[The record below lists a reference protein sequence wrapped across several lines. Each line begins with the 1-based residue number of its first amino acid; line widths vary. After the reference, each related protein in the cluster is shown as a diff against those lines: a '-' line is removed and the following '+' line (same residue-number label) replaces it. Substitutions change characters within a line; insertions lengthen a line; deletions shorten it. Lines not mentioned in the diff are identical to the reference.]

1 MPNPCP
7 TATLPEQLRASRAI
21 AELFR
26 SQARQ
31 CLETAA
37 RIDHAYRG
45 VAEML
50 RAASRDYDAQAERIE
65 ATLASSQDID
75 TPQMLH

>member
-1 MPNPCP
+1 MPSPCP
-7 TATLPEQLRASRAI
+7 TATLSEQLRASRAI

-65 ATLASSQDID
+65 ATLASSQGVDA
-75 TPQMLH
+75 PQMLH